1 LPNTRPEHLPDYL
14 TPPLHEVVIGVQ
26 FSPPKEYHQI
36 RAGEVWALYKREFP
50 KVQEQPALEPAFE
63 TFGIP
68 STPKPR
74 VNLIT
79 GASHDRY
86 WFVADE
92 GDELIQFQQDRLLH
106 NWRRV
111 GDQTNAYPRFEKMIE
126 RFSEEIRSL
135 EKYFASLSSEAL
147 AITQCEI
154 TYLNHI
160 RIETWP
166 PKLDDWFQGLSLAGT
181 SIDDANIG
189 FRQIIRDD
197 NQQPIGRIT
206 HEITAGLTREGVRIL
221 ILNLT
226 VRGAPEGPDIES
238 ALRFLKN
245 GRELIVNRFT
255 EITTK
260 KAHSIWGRKA

>member
-1 LPNTRPEHLPDYL
+1 
-14 TPPLHEVVIGVQ
+14 
-26 FSPPKEYHQI
+26 
-36 RAGEVWALYKREFP
+36 
-50 KVQEQPALEPAFE
+50 
-63 TFGIP
+63 
-68 STPKPR
+68 
-74 VNLIT
+74 
-79 GASHDRY
+79 
-86 WFVADE
+86 
-92 GDELIQFQQDRLLH
+92 
-106 NWRRV
+106 
-111 GDQTNAYPRFEKMIE
+111 MIE